1 MWEPRRPVNKIM
13 QKIIIYTD
21 GASRNNPGEAGS
33 GAYITDAAG
42 KVLKEVTKYLG
53 IATNNFA
60 EYEAIVIGLEKVKTM
75 FGDKKTKE
83 LDVEVCMD
91 SELACRQLTGIYQ
104 IKEPTLFPQFMKIW
118 NLKVTNF
125 PHIKFTHIPR
135 EKNKEADRLSN
146 EAIDNR

>member
-1 MWEPRRPVNKIM
+1 M

-33 GAYITDAAG
+33 GAYITDGEG
-42 KVLKEVTKYLG
+42 KLLKEVTKYLG

-60 EYEAIVIGLEKVKTM
+60 EYEAIVIGLEALKKM
-75 FGDKKTKE
+75 FGDKKTRE
-83 LDVEVCMD
+83 LEIEVRMD
-91 SELACRQLTGIYQ
+91 SELACRQLNGIYQ

-118 NLKVTNF
+118 NLRVTNF
-125 PHIKFTHIPR
+125 PFKNVKFVHIPR
-135 EKNKEADRLSN
+135 EKNKDADRLSN